1 MNRQVVKN
9 KIDVLE
15 APEWTGFTAFM
26 KFKCPH
32 VIRLHGSDTYFCHL
46 ENRKVKRKNKFFEK
60 KALKGASSIV
70 GVSNFVAEKT
80 KELFHI
86 NKSIKVIHNTVSV
99 ELLKPDH
106 TNIKPKTLLYF
117 GTLIRKKGVF
127 QIIKTFNKLIEKNAL
142 VELEMI
148 GNDCLDYQEK
158 KSTLSIIKQQLTP
171 KAKSNFKYEK
181 SLPYNLIIDEIKKAD
196 IVLLPSFAEAFPMTW
211 LEAMTLEKKLIT
223 SNIGWAKELMIDN
236 VTGYMINPN
245 NTNDFVDKI
254 ELLLSDNLNNKIM
267 ATNARKRILN
277 HFSIEKFIE
286 ENIDFYK
293 SVLQNEI

>member
-1 MNRQVVKN
+1 M
-9 KIDVLE
+9 
-15 APEWTGFTAFM
+15 
-26 KFKCPH
+26 
-32 VIRLHGSDTYFCHL
+32 
-46 ENRKVKRKNKFFEK
+46 
-60 KALKGASSIV
+60 
-70 GVSNFVAEKT
+70 
-80 KELFHI
+80 
-86 NKSIKVIHNTVSV
+86 
-99 ELLKPDH
+99 
-106 TNIKPKTLLYF
+106 
-117 GTLIRKKGVF
+117 
-127 QIIKTFNKLIEKNAL
+127 
-142 VELEMI
+142 
-148 GNDCLDYQEK
+148 
-158 KSTLSIIKQQLTP
+158 
-171 KAKSNFKYEK
+171 
-181 SLPYNLIIDEIKKAD
+181 
-196 IVLLPSFAEAFPMTW
+196 PSFAEAFPMTW